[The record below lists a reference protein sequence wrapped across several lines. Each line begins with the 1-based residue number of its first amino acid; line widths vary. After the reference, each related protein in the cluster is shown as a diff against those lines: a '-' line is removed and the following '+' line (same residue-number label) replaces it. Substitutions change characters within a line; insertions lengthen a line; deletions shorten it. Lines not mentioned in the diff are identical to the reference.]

1 MCGIA
6 GIAGN
11 SSGQRIEAMVA
22 AMYRLGTI
30 SHGTLRQDLQ
40 SWWARL
46 RGKEDPNS
54 LISTIQPSTA
64 VSASKPFN
72 RSTIQLAT
80 DNPNFLALNDV
91 SFEVK
96 RGEVLGIIGRNG
108 AGKSTLLKILS
119 KVTAPTRGI
128 VKIKGRVA
136 SLLEVG
142 TGFHPELTGR
152 ENIFLNRAIL
162 GMSRQEIKS
171 EFDPNPDIESCLCER
186 SEAISHFSAE
196 IATHPSGTRNDR

>member
-72 RSTIQLAT
+72 HSTCNRQS
-80 DNPNFLALNDV
+80 PFP
-91 SFEVK
+91 
-96 RGEVLGIIGRNG
+96 G
-108 AGKSTLLKILS
+108 A
-119 KVTAPTRGI
+119 
-128 VKIKGRVA
+128 
-136 SLLEVG
+136 
-142 TGFHPELTGR
+142 
-152 ENIFLNRAIL
+152 
-162 GMSRQEIKS
+162 Q
-171 EFDPNPDIESCLCER
+171 
-186 SEAISHFSAE
+186 
-196 IATHPSGTRNDR
+196 